1 MEEELNTNKMSANRG
16 IELQLRHGGLK
27 TKQKKS
33 EKKEEKKILG
43 LDLKNSV
50 TLFGKT
56 VSFNINLSIH

>member
-1 MEEELNTNKMSANRG
+1 MEEELNRNKISANRG

-27 TKQKKS
+27 SKQKKS

-43 LDLKNSV
+43 FDLKNSV

-56 VSFNINLSIH
+56 VFFNINFSIN